1 MSRPRAILLAHRERP
16 GVAEALPGIRATLA
30 AHAEIVADLPANPHA
45 DAVPIAASPA
55 FDVAVVVGGDGTIL
69 AQARRLLDRR
79 TPIVGINFGRLGFLA
94 EFDPESFALHAARS
108 LGPGA
113 LIRERMVLR
122 AEVLGRDGGVRAAG
136 VAIND
141 CVVTAG
147 PPYRLIELR
156 LTVDGQPG
164 PTLAGD
170 GVIVATP
177 IGSTAYSV
185 SAGGPIVHPDVDSF
199 VITPHCAH
207 SLAFRPVVVPA
218 RSRLEIEV
226 ARANDG
232 TAAVFDGQGLVPL
245 TAGERVR
252 IEEHRV
258 QARLVG
264 NPDGSYW
271 RTLLDKMR
279 WAATPGYRERNQP

>member
-1 MSRPRAILLAHRERP
+1 MSRPKAILLSHRERP
-16 GVAEALPGIRATLA
+16 GVEEALPGIRATLR
-30 AHAEIVADLPANPHA
+30 AHADIVADLPADSSPLPA
-45 DAVPIAASPA
+45 TPAS
-55 FDVAVVVGGDGTIL
+55 DVAVVVGGDGTIL

-94 EFDPESFALHAARS
+94 EFDPESFALHAERS

-113 LIRERMVLR
+113 IIRERMVLH
-122 AEVLGRDGGVRAAG
+122 ATVVGRDGAEKASG

-156 LTVDGQPG
+156 MTVDGQPG

-218 RSRLEIEV
+218 ASRLEIEV
-226 ARANDG
+226 ARANEG
-232 TAAVFDGQGLVPL
+232 TAVVFDGQGLVPL
-245 TAGERVR
+245 VAGDRVR
-252 IEEHRV
+252 LAEHRV
-258 QARLVG
+258 KARLVG
-264 NPDGSYW
+264 NPAGSYW

-279 WAATPGYRERNQP
+279 WAATPGYRERKDP

>member
-1 MSRPRAILLAHRERP
+1 MSRPKAILLSHRERP
-16 GVAEALPGIRATLA
+16 GVEEALPGIRETLR
-30 AHAEIVADLPANPHA
+30 AHAEIVADLPADNAPL
-45 DAVPIAASPA
+45 PASPA

-94 EFDPESFALHAARS
+94 EFDPASFARHAARS
-108 LGPGA
+108 LGPDA
-113 LIRERMVLR
+113 TIRERMVLH
-122 AEVLGRDGGVRAAG
+122 ATVVGRDGAAKASG

-156 LTVDGQPG
+156 LTVDGKPG

-185 SAGGPIVHPDVDSF
+185 SAGGPIVHPDVDSI

-218 RSRLEIEV
+218 ASRLEIEV
-226 ARANDG
+226 ARANEG

-245 TAGERVR
+245 VAGDRVR
-252 IEEHRV
+252 LEEHRV
-258 QARLVG
+258 KARLVG
-264 NPDGSYW
+264 NPEGSYW

-279 WAATPGYRERNQP
+279 WAATPGYRERKDP

>member
-1 MSRPRAILLAHRERP
+1 MTRPRAILLAHRERP
-16 GVAEALPGIRATLA
+16 GVEEALPGIRETLGK
-30 AHAEIVADLPANPHA
+30 HAEIVADLPA
-45 DAVPIAASPA
+45 DSTPIAASPA

-69 AQARRLLDRR
+69 AQARRLLDRH

-94 EFDPESFALHAARS
+94 EFDPESFARHAGRS
-108 LGPGA
+108 LGPA
-113 LIRERMVLR
+113 AIIRERMVL
-122 AEVLGRDGGVRAAG
+122 AATAIGRDGAVKASG

-185 SAGGPIVHPDVDSF
+185 SAGGPIVHPDVDSL

-218 RSRLEIEV
+218 RSRLEIELT
-226 ARANDG
+226 RANEG
-232 TAAVFDGQGLVPL
+232 TAVVFDGQGLVPL
-245 TAGERVR
+245 AAGDRVR

-258 QARLVG
+258 KARLVG

-279 WAATPGYRERNQP
+279 WAATPGYRERNP